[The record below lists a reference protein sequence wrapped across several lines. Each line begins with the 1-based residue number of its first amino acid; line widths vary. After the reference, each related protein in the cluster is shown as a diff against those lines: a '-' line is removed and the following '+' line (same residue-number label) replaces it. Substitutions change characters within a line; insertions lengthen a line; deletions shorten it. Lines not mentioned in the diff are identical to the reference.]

1 MIELYPPDIS
11 IQLHS
16 YKNKLGYL
24 YRETPPLSGPG
35 SVLVDLIRGIQYN
48 KTRSCLYT

>member
-16 YKNKLGYL
+16 YKNQLGYL

-35 SVLVDLIRGIQYN
+35 VSPGRPY
-48 KTRSCLYT
+48 KTYTI